1 MNISY
6 NISLN
11 ILEPILD
18 EKSNDPCN
26 PSPCGPFSECRKNGN
41 IAACSCLQN
50 YKGKPPNCRPECVI
64 NQECPKYL
72 ACSNEKCIDPCEGS
86 CGVNTQ
92 CTVVN
97 HSPICTCNPGFNG
110 DPFTAC
116 SQTPYSK
123 PSIYHF
129 ILFIYLNFVKIS
141 FSYFCL
147 VKIFIIKNRFEF
159 IN

>member
-141 FSYFCL
+141 FL
-147 VKIFIIKNRFEF
+147 VFLFGENIYH
-159 IN
+159 